1 MLVPSSYHPHLGG
14 VERVTAQLARGLL
27 ARGHDPV
34 VVTNR
39 APRDLPAT
47 SLVDDVEVVRI
58 PFRTR
63 HRSLRGTVSY
73 ALLAKAHQREFTSIA
88 ADVDLINV
96 HCVSSNADYARVGA
110 LAAGKPLVVTTHGE
124 LTGDATGLY
133 QRDPWAARAWRELA
147 AAADLVTAPSADALH
162 EAERF
167 HHGPFRASAVI
178 PNGVDLA
185 RFGGPR
191 TSQVCPY
198 VLVIGR
204 LVENKGFGDLIERW
218 GSLPVD
224 LRHRLVVVGAGPDRE
239 RLEALRTASGVAER
253 IEFLGEI
260 NDTSELVRGASA
272 VAVPSHAE
280 AFGLVVLEAM
290 AAGAPVIASAVGGI
304 PEILTDGATGL
315 LVEPGDPARFI
326 ERLAGLLRDVSS
338 ARSLALAAQTHV
350 QAYGWAAVVDGYLA
364 AYESVLA

>member
-1 MLVPSSYHPHLGG
+1 MLVPSSFHPHLGG
-14 VERVTAQLARGLL
+14 VERVTAQLARGLRE
-27 ARGHDPV
+27 RGHDPV

-39 APRDLPAT
+39 APRDLPT
-47 SLVDDVEVVRI
+47 SSLVDGVEVVRI

-73 ALLAKAHQREFTSIA
+73 ALLAKAHQREFNAIA
-88 ADVDLINV
+88 ADVDVINV

-110 LAAGKPLVVTTHGE
+110 LATGKPLVVTTHGE

-133 QRDPWAARAWRELA
+133 QRDPRAARAWRHLA
-147 AAADLVTAPSADALH
+147 DAADLVTAPSADALR

-178 PNGVDLA
+178 PNGVDLT

-218 GSLPVD
+218 GSLPADV
-224 LRHRLVVVGAGPDRE
+224 RHRLVVVGDGPDRE
-239 RLEALRTASGVAER
+239 RLEALRTASGAAER
-253 IEFLGEI
+253 VEFLGELE
-260 NDTSELVRGASA
+260 DTSDLLRGASA

-290 AAGAPVIASAVGGI
+290 AAGAPVIANGVGGI
-304 PEILTDGATGL
+304 PEILTDGVNGV
-315 LVEPGDPARFI
+315 LVEPGDPSRFL
-326 ERLAGLLRDVSS
+326 ERLAGLLRDPAH
-338 ARSLALAAQTHV
+338 ARSLALAAQRDV
-350 QAYGWAAVVDGYLA
+350 QAYGWATVVDGYLA
-364 AYESVLA
+364 AYESVLG